1 MECQLQ
7 SPEKLLRACRW
18 HWDYALSLWC
28 HVNEF
33 FHSSLD
39 NMTQMKGQFTALK
52 HTTCFQTGPQFLEM
66 ALFVFSPLDLF
77 CLLSFSKIQTNEPIF
92 LSSSEWRCHPLSS
105 HVTSSAPLSMHL
117 RPTSI
122 NEFGR
127 HFSLK
132 DSWEQTFSLIPIL
145 PSISRPGG
153 DERSWPRSNAK
164 KEVSEDI
171 VGEIIN
177 KNIIDQE
184 NWRGMINR
192 VIFSWTKRACVKP

>member
-1 MECQLQ
+1 
-7 SPEKLLRACRW
+7 
-18 HWDYALSLWC
+18 
-28 HVNEF
+28 
-33 FHSSLD
+33 
-39 NMTQMKGQFTALK
+39 MTQMKGQFTALK

-105 HVTSSAPLSMHL
+105 HVTSSAPLSNA
-117 RPTSI
+117 SQA
-122 NEFGR
+122 NFYQWVWQY
-127 HFSLK
+127 FSLK
-132 DSWEQTFSLIPIL
+132 DSWEQIFCLIPIL
-145 PSISRPGG
+145 PSISRPGA
-153 DERSWPRSNAK
+153 DVRRWPRSNAK